1 MKTQK
6 LSSWILIAIM
16 AISGLSLSAQNGQGR
31 NFNNTTQ
38 TQNRLVY
45 LDLTEAQQVQAKTFY
60 TEMQKQST
68 PLRAD
73 MQEKQAQLN
82 KLMIADPSN
91 EKDIYAKVDEIAH
104 IRLDLQKIRINSKLQ
119 MRAILDADQKVL
131 FDAREVGNRNGSGS
145 SKGNKGGSRGN
156 NGGGQGMGS
165 GNRF

>member
-6 LSSWILIAIM
+6 LSSWILVAIM

-38 TQNRLVY
+38 TQNRLIY
-45 LDLTEAQQVQAKTFY
+45 LDLTEAQQVQAKTFF
-60 TEMQKQST
+60 TEMQRQST

-73 MQEKQAQLN
+73 LQEKQAQLS

-91 EKDIYAKVDEIAH
+91 EKDIYAKVDEMAD
-104 IRLDLQKIRINSKLQ
+104 IRLDLQKIRLSHRLQ
-119 MRAILDADQKVL
+119 MRTILDADQKVL
-131 FDAREVGNRNGSGS
+131 FDAREIGNRNRSGS
-145 SKGNKGGSRGN
+145 SKGNRGGNRGN